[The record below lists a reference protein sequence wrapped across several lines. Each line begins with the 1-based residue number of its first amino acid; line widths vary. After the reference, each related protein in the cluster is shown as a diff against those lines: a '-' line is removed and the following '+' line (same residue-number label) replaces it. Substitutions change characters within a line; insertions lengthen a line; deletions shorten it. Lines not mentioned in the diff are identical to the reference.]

1 MNRKLSIF
9 LVAFISVSLPSLNI
23 FAEGSAVF
31 QPPFIVASEPTV
43 FSVLS
48 GNVVGVT
55 FTVTVAA
62 PSLSTG
68 QMPAPSCAQS
78 SPVQWQVTSEL
89 SGDQSFMKVTVHLTR
104 SLQLCDANS
113 SQTDC
118 CLQPLC
124 VVESVQVTACLGGAV
139 VAVLLVQAEIFA
151 LSSSNMVISGNA
163 TVIPNQVYQP
173 LGSCPCNLTAGAC
186 DIRCCCDQDCNSNLK
201 LLFSAYCYAGVF
213 GGNVTP
219 LFDQL
224 CSAQN
229 ASTAPDWFP
238 FLCVQSS
245 LDNSPFLGLF
255 YQGAVVNITQTPS
268 FRVSLLPGPVMPNGY
283 KQGDPVIT
291 AGSQYFTIPQQ
302 SVNGPCL
309 TNAPVAY
316 LQNFNATCRLLFVSC
331 DANPSLCIQTS
342 SLNLILANGQGGTV
356 TITPTE
362 RLVTDLTGF
371 VSNPSSVT
379 LLNPA
384 QQPVPSVAS
393 LSCKN
398 VSLSMD
404 YTFFWS
410 GTYLENVTV
419 VHSLAT
425 VCVNLT
431 APSPIWLTRMFSA
444 AFLRGNPVALPKSGN
459 PGYQIGK
466 PVIAGNLQSGT
477 GKINRTTLN
486 LWEPVGNGLCS
497 NAKTTAVLFRQDSIT
512 GCLLQ
517 LSQQNFTNCTYLR
530 DSVQN
535 TLSALVP
542 ATLVAKMG
550 NSDSTNLSQWLHIT
564 SLPSNVTLAP
574 ADDLPGSCSAV
585 PSQLNIHIFI
595 ADTGA
600 VEGAIQQEI
609 INVETG
615 FTPVLWQLQCGGA
628 SIATCLND
636 TIVQTF
642 PVSISVTFI
651 KIDTTALFPKT
662 RFQLN
667 YTAYDCE
674 RNNVCWP
681 QLAYPLTR
689 FYTGES
695 YSMSLAKG
703 MILTFFF
710 IAAAVLG
717 SPWSKIRQAWNNSTF

>member
-1 MNRKLSIF
+1 M
-9 LVAFISVSLPSLNI
+9 A
-23 FAEGSAVF
+23 
-31 QPPFIVASEPTV
+31 TC
-43 FSVLS
+43 
-48 GNVVGVT
+48 
-55 FTVTVAA
+55 
-62 PSLSTG
+62 TG
-68 QMPAPSCAQS
+68 QRSISLASQYLIIGKFNQPKVENMHDMVMNSDH
-78 SPVQWQVTSEL
+78 VIGVNRLDL
-89 SGDQSFMKVTVHLTR
+89 SLHNRNSSFMKVTVHLTR

-229 ASTAPDWFP
+229 AST
-238 FLCVQSS
+238 
-245 LDNSPFLGLF
+245 
-255 YQGAVVNITQTPS
+255 
-268 FRVSLLPGPVMPNGY
+268 
-283 KQGDPVIT
+283 
-291 AGSQYFTIPQQ
+291 
-302 SVNGPCL
+302 
-309 TNAPVAY
+309 
-316 LQNFNATCRLLFVSC
+316 
-331 DANPSLCIQTS
+331 
-342 SLNLILANGQGGTV
+342 V

-384 QQPVPSVAS
+384 QQPVPSV
-393 LSCKN
+393 
-398 VSLSMD
+398 
-404 YTFFWS
+404 
-410 GTYLENVTV
+410 
-419 VHSLAT
+419 
-425 VCVNLT
+425 

-662 RFQLN
+662 RCTFSQRIKKPPILSG
-667 YTAYDCE
+667 TLSLGDAGDDGQSAAILASGAKQVADQEADCE
-674 RNNVCWP
+674 GVVFSRGD
-681 QLAYPLTR
+681 
-689 FYTGES
+689 GE
-695 YSMSLAKG
+695 LEKR
-703 MILTFFF
+703 I
-710 IAAAVLG
+710 
-717 SPWSKIRQAWNNSTF
+717 WSVM